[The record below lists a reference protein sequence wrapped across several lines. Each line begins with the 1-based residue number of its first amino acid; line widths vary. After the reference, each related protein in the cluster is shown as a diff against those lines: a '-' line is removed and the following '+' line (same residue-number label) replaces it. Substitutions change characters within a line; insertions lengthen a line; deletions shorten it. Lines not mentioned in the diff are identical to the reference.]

1 MLGDFFMKVKVF
13 LFLVAFLLGFSL
25 LSYDVNANYNQDVV
39 KSLSNNSK
47 VNDNDFFVK
56 DFFILPISIS
66 WKYIKPIQVT
76 YPTKN
81 GIL

>member
-1 MLGDFFMKVKVF
+1 MKVKVF

-66 WKYIKPIQVT
+66 WKY
-76 YPTKN
+76 
-81 GIL
+81 